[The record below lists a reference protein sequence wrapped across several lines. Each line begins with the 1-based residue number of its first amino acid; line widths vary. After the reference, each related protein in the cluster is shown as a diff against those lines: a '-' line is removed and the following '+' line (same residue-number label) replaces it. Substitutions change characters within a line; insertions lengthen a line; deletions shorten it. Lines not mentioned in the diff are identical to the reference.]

1 MQKQRLKQEQ
11 KLQLSPK
18 QIQFLNLL
26 QIPLSS
32 LSKRIESELEENPA
46 LEETEESTN
55 EEEVYYKSNNTSNNK
70 EVNTNVVKE
79 REIGLQDYLS
89 SQLFLESLST
99 EQEKICLFI
108 IGCLDENGFLS
119 RSLLEISDD
128 ILFEYNQ
135 NIGETELI
143 EQLRCIQSLEPTGV
157 GARNL
162 KECLLLQLAQKKKTE
177 TQKLAIKVLED
188 HFTSFTS
195 KNFERICKQLNITES
210 TLKSVYKLVAS
221 LNPKPGAAYSNK
233 EENTNYITPDF
244 LLSTNN
250 NEFLLSLNHIGN
262 RKIKS
267 SDYYKKML
275 ADVKKSKDKDAVQFL
290 TQKIENADWFANA
303 IVQREQTLLNTMN
316 CILEIQSDFF
326 KTGDEKFL
334 KPMKL
339 MDVAQK
345 IKMDISTVSR
355 VTNSKY
361 IETPFG
367 MFLLKEFFSEA
378 YHKEDGTTISTK
390 VIKSKLVEIIEKEDK
405 KNPFTDDQLSE
416 KLDELEFHIARR
428 TVSKYRQQLKISS
441 SKLRREL

>member
-70 EVNTNVVKE
+70 EVNTTVVKE

-177 TQKLAIKVLED
+177 TQELAIKVLED

-339 MDVAQK
+339 LDVAQK

-405 KNPFTDDQLSE
+405 KSPFTDDQLSE

>member
-70 EVNTNVVKE
+70 EVNTTVVKE

-177 TQKLAIKVLED
+177 TQELAIKVLED

-339 MDVAQK
+339 LDVAQK

-405 KNPFTDDQLSE
+405 KSPFTDDQLSE
-416 KLDELEFHIARR
+416 KLEELEFHIARR

>member
-18 QIQFLNLL
+18 QIQFLSLL

-46 LEETEESTN
+46 LEELEEPTN
-55 EEEVYYKSNNTSNNK
+55 EEEVYYKNNNSSNPK
-70 EVNTNVVKE
+70 EVNTTVVKE

-89 SQLFLESLST
+89 SQLFLENLSD
-99 EQEKICLFI
+99 EEEKICLFI

-128 ILFEYNQ
+128 LLFEYNQ
-135 NIGETELI
+135 SISEQQLL
-143 EQLRCIQSLEPTGV
+143 EQLKCIQSLEPTGV

-162 KECLLLQLAQKKKTE
+162 KECLLLQLAQKEKTE
-177 TQKLAIKVLED
+177 LKNIAVRIIEN
-188 HFTSFTS
+188 HFSSFTS
-195 KNFERICKQLNITES
+195 KNFEKICKELDITED
-210 TLKSVYKLVAS
+210 TLKAVYKLVSS
-221 LNPKPGAAYSNK
+221 LNPKPGAAFSNK

-244 LLSTNN
+244 LLSIAN
-250 NEFLLSLNHIGN
+250 NEFQLSLNHIGN
-262 RKIKS
+262 KKVKS

-275 ADVKKSKDKDAVQFL
+275 IDIKKSKDKEAVQFL
-290 TQKIENADWFANA
+290 TQKIESADWFANA
-303 IVQREQTLLNTMN
+303 IIQRQETLLNTMN

-326 KTGDEKFL
+326 KSGDEKFL

-339 MDVAQK
+339 LDVAQK
-345 IKMDISTVSR
+345 INMDISTVSR

-367 MFLLKEFFSEA
+367 VFLLKEFFSEA

-390 VIKSKLVEIIEKEDK
+390 VIKSKLLEIIEKENK

-416 KLDELEFHIARR
+416 KLEELEFHIARR
-428 TVSKYRQQLKISS
+428 TVSKYRQQLKIPT

>member
-11 KLQLSPK
+11 RLKLSPK

-46 LEETEESTN
+46 LEEVEE
-55 EEEVYYKSNNTSNNK
+55 EQEVYYKNSSSSNNK
-70 EVNTNVVKE
+70 EVNTFVIKE
-79 REIGLQDYLS
+79 REIGLQDYLKN
-89 SQLFLESLST
+89 QLLLENLSA
-99 EQEKICLFI
+99 ENEKICLFL
-108 IGCLDENGFLS
+108 IGCLNENGFLS

-128 ILFEYNQ
+128 LLFEFNQ
-135 NIGETELI
+135 NVSEQKLAEL
-143 EQLRCIQSLEPTGV
+143 LKRIQSLEPTGV

-162 KECLLLQLAQKKKTE
+162 KECLLLQLDLKEKTE
-177 TQKLAIKVLED
+177 IQKLAVKVLSEQ
-188 HFTSFTS
+188 FSSFTS
-195 KNFERICKQLNITES
+195 KNFEKICSQLKITENK
-210 TLKSVYKLVAS
+210 LKSVYKLVGS

-233 EENTNYITPDF
+233 EESTSYINSDF
-244 LLSTNN
+244 LLTINN

-262 RKIKS
+262 RKVKS

-275 ADVKKSKDKDAVQFL
+275 SDVKKNNDKEAILFL

-303 IVQREQTLLNTMN
+303 IIQREQTLLNTMN
-316 CILEIQSDFF
+316 CILEIQSAFF

-339 MDVAQK
+339 LDVAQK

-361 IETPFG
+361 IDTPFG
-367 MFLLKEFFSEA
+367 TFLLKEFFSEA
-378 YHKEDGTTISTK
+378 YHKDDGSTISNK
-390 VIKSKLVEIIEKEDK
+390 VIKNKLKEIIDSEDK

-416 KLDELEFHIARR
+416 KLNELEYHIARR
-428 TVSKYRQQLKISS
+428 TVSKYRQQLKILN

>member
-70 EVNTNVVKE
+70 EVNTTVVKE

-108 IGCLDENGFLS
+108 IGCLDENGFLG

-177 TQKLAIKVLED
+177 TQELAIKVLED

-339 MDVAQK
+339 LDVAQK

>member
-70 EVNTNVVKE
+70 EVNTTVVKE

-177 TQKLAIKVLED
+177 TQELAIKVLED
-188 HFTSFTS
+188 HFTSFYFS
-195 KNFERICKQLNITES
+195 IYLGIFS
-210 TLKSVYKLVAS
+210 GVYWRQMTRTT
-221 LNPKPGAAYSNK
+221 AA
-233 EENTNYITPDF
+233 
-244 LLSTNN
+244 
-250 NEFLLSLNHIGN
+250 
-262 RKIKS
+262 
-267 SDYYKKML
+267 
-275 ADVKKSKDKDAVQFL
+275 
-290 TQKIENADWFANA
+290 
-303 IVQREQTLLNTMN
+303 
-316 CILEIQSDFF
+316 
-326 KTGDEKFL
+326 
-334 KPMKL
+334 
-339 MDVAQK
+339 
-345 IKMDISTVSR
+345 
-355 VTNSKY
+355 
-361 IETPFG
+361 
-367 MFLLKEFFSEA
+367 
-378 YHKEDGTTISTK
+378 
-390 VIKSKLVEIIEKEDK
+390 
-405 KNPFTDDQLSE
+405 
-416 KLDELEFHIARR
+416 
-428 TVSKYRQQLKISS
+428 
-441 SKLRREL
+441 

>member
-70 EVNTNVVKE
+70 EVNTTVVKE

>member
-1 MQKQRLKQEQ
+1 
-11 KLQLSPK
+11 
-18 QIQFLNLL
+18 
-26 QIPLSS
+26 
-32 LSKRIESELEENPA
+32 
-46 LEETEESTN
+46 
-55 EEEVYYKSNNTSNNK
+55 
-70 EVNTNVVKE
+70 
-79 REIGLQDYLS
+79 
-89 SQLFLESLST
+89 
-99 EQEKICLFI
+99 
-108 IGCLDENGFLS
+108 
-119 RSLLEISDD
+119 
-128 ILFEYNQ
+128 
-135 NIGETELI
+135 
-143 EQLRCIQSLEPTGV
+143 
-157 GARNL
+157 
-162 KECLLLQLAQKKKTE
+162 
-177 TQKLAIKVLED
+177 
-188 HFTSFTS
+188 
-195 KNFERICKQLNITES
+195 
-210 TLKSVYKLVAS
+210 VAS

-275 ADVKKSKDKDAVQFL
+275 DEVKKSKDKDAVQFL
-290 TQKIENADWFANA
+290 TQKIENADWFTNA

-316 CILEIQSDFF
+316 CILEIQSEFF

-339 MDVAQK
+339 LDVAQK